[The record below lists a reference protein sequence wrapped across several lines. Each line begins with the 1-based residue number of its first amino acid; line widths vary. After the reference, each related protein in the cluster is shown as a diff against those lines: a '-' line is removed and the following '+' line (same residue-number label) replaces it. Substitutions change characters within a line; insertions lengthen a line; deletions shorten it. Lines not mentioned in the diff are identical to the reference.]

1 VKHRGA
7 RRWESMGW
15 GVSERGVCGKTKF
28 RQWGSGEFE
37 GGERG
42 EKRKLTKCYCYK
54 RIIIIGG
61 FYYFV
66 TFLHCFC
73 SVLVLLLVRIFV
85 LYLHVHE

>member
-1 VKHRGA
+1 MLCLVIEVWG
-7 RRWESMGW
+7 G

-28 RQWGSGEFE
+28 RQWGLGEFE

-42 EKRKLTKCYCYK
+42 EKRKLTFRNKMLLLK